1 MSSAEIEELRALLEE
16 VIRLRRNVKHAET
29 SSGGKIDAVRPR
41 HRESALNLVHY
52 AELRRH
58 DIRDLQSRLAKYGLS
73 SLGRTEAHVL
83 PSIESLIWT
92 LTRLVT
98 PDAGHPAPPAGFP
111 DGGELLARNAVN
123 LLGPKPEDR
132 STRIMVT
139 LPGEAAAD
147 PSLVRGMVE
156 RGMDLARINC
166 AHDGPASWRL
176 MVDHVRAA
184 EEATGKRCLIAMDL
198 AGPKLRTGP
207 VRPGPKVL
215 RIKPVRNKAGQ
226 ILEPGRAWLGEP
238 PAAAPG
244 TGPAADGPAVPVIP
258 LDDDAWA
265 GSRRLGQ
272 KIRLDDARGARR
284 TLVVEQT
291 APDGCLVMLEK
302 TAYFTPGTRLAAAPD
317 HAAVRKGHGHGR
329 PSVKVGDLPAAEES
343 LLIHRGD
350 SLVLTS
356 NLDPADNTSVGAHR
370 IGCTLAGVLADT
382 RAGERIWFDD
392 GKVGGV
398 ITAVGPGELTAR
410 ITSAAPQGTRLRAEK
425 GINLPDSRLS
435 ISALTEQDIADL
447 EHVRELADIVSMSFV
462 RSAADVRDLLAR
474 LDPGQD
480 RNLDILLKIE
490 TVAAFNSLPDIL
502 LELMKWADVGVMIAR
517 GDLAVEAGFERL
529 AEVQEEI
536 LWLCEAAH
544 VPVIWATQ
552 VLDTLARTG
561 RPSRAEV
568 TDAAMAQR
576 AECVMLNKGP
586 FINEAISMLADI
598 LGRMQD
604 HTQKKRSLLRRLRAW
619 DQAGV
624 TAGTEAGGPDE
635 ETGGTEPTWS

>member
-16 VIRLRRNVKHAET
+16 VIRLRRSVKHAET

-58 DIRDLQSRLAKYGLS
+58 DIRDLQSRLSKYGLS

-92 LTRLVT
+92 LTRLVS
-98 PDAGHPAPPAGFP
+98 PDGGHTAPPAGFP

-139 LPGEAAAD
+139 LPGEAATD

-166 AHDGPASWRL
+166 AHDGPESWRL

-215 RIKPVRNKAGQ
+215 RVKPTRSKTGK
-226 ILEPGRAWLGEP
+226 ILAPGRAWLGEP
-238 PAAAPG
+238 PEAETAKAPG
-244 TGPAADGPAVPVIP
+244 PALPVIP

-265 GSRRLGQ
+265 GSRRRGQ

-284 TLVVEQT
+284 ALVVEQT
-291 APDGCLVMLEK
+291 APNGCLVTLEK
-302 TAYFTPGTRLAAAPD
+302 TTYFTPGAKLTAAPD
-317 HAAVRKGHGHGR
+317 HAAGRKGHNHGR
-329 PSVKVGDLPAAEES
+329 PSVRVGDLPAAEEG

-356 NLDPADNTSVGAHR
+356 SLDPADNTTAGSHR
-370 IGCTLAGVLADT
+370 IGCTLASVLADT
-382 RAGERIWFDD
+382 RPGERIWFDD

-425 GINLPDSRLS
+425 GINLPDSRLT

-462 RSAADVRDLLAR
+462 RGAADVRDLLAR

-490 TVAAFNSLPDIL
+490 TEAAFNALPDIL

-517 GDLAVEAGFERL
+517 GDLAVEAGYERL

-604 HTQKKRSLLRRLRAW
+604 HTRKKSSLLRRLRAW
-619 DQAGV
+619 DQTGA
-624 TAGTEAGGPDE
+624 EAGAEPAGPED
-635 ETGGTEPTWS
+635 ETGGIDPTWS

>member
-16 VIRLRRNVKHAET
+16 VIRLRRNVKHAEI

-41 HRESALNLVHY
+41 HRDSARNLVHY

-58 DIRDLQSRLAKYGLS
+58 DIRDLQSRLSKYGLS

-98 PDAGHPAPPAGFP
+98 PDGGHIAPPAGFP

-123 LLGPKPEDR
+123 FLGPKPEDR

-139 LPGEAAAD
+139 LPGEAATDA
-147 PSLVRGMVE
+147 SLVRSMME

-207 VRPGPKVL
+207 VRPGPRVL
-215 RIKPVRNKAGQ
+215 RIKPIRSKTGK

-238 PAAAPG
+238 PAAAS
-244 TGPAADGPAVPVIP
+244 GPAWPVIP

-265 GSRRLGQ
+265 GSRRRGE

-284 TLVVEQT
+284 TLVVERT
-291 APDGCLVMLEK
+291 ASNGCLVTLEK

-317 HAAVRKGHGHGR
+317 HPAGRKGHDRGR
-329 PSVKVGDLPAAEES
+329 PSVKVGDLPTVEES
-343 LLIHRGD
+343 LLVHRGD

-356 NLDPADNTSVGAHR
+356 SLNPADNTSVGTHR
-370 IGCTLAGVLADT
+370 IGCTLAGVLADART
-382 RAGERIWFDD
+382 GERIWFDD

-425 GINLPDSRLS
+425 GINLPDSRLT
-435 ISALTEQDIADL
+435 IPALTKQDIADL

-490 TVAAFNSLPDIL
+490 TVAAFNALPDIL

-619 DQAGV
+619 DQTD
-624 TAGTEAGGPDE
+624 TAARTEG
-635 ETGGTEPTWS
+635 ETGGTNPSWS

>member
-58 DIRDLQSRLAKYGLS
+58 DIRDLQSRLSKYGLS

-98 PDAGHPAPPAGFP
+98 PDGGHIAPPAGFP

-123 LLGPKPEDR
+123 FLGPKPEDR

-139 LPGEAAAD
+139 LPGEAATD
-147 PSLVRGMVE
+147 PSLVRSMVE

-166 AHDGPASWRL
+166 AHDGPESWRF

-207 VRPGPKVL
+207 VRPGPRVL
-215 RIKPVRNKAGQ
+215 RIKPIRSKTGK

-238 PAAAPG
+238 PAAAS
-244 TGPAADGPAVPVIP
+244 GPALPVIP

-265 GSRRLGQ
+265 GSRRRGE

-284 TLVVEQT
+284 TLVVERT
-291 APDGCLVMLEK
+291 APNGCLVTLEK

-317 HAAVRKGHGHGR
+317 HAAGRKGHDHGR
-329 PSVKVGDLPAAEES
+329 PSVKVGDLPAVEES
-343 LLIHRGD
+343 LLVHRGD
-350 SLVLTS
+350 SIVLTS
-356 NLDPADNTSVGAHR
+356 SLDPADNTSVGTHR
-370 IGCTLAGVLADT
+370 IGCTLAGVLADART
-382 RAGERIWFDD
+382 GERIWFDD

-425 GINLPDSRLS
+425 GINLPDSRLT
-435 ISALTEQDIADL
+435 IPALTKQDIADL

-490 TVAAFNSLPDIL
+490 TVAAFNALPDIL

-619 DQAGV
+619 DQTG
-624 TAGTEAGGPDE
+624 TAARTEG
-635 ETGGTEPTWS
+635 ETGGTNPSWS

>member
-1 MSSAEIEELRALLEE
+1 MSDAEIEDLRALLEE
-16 VIRLRRNVKHAET
+16 VIRLRRSIKHAET
-29 SSGGKIDAVRPR
+29 SSSDRIDAVRPR

-52 AELRRH
+52 TELRRH
-58 DIRDLQSRLAKYGLS
+58 DIRDLQARLSKYGLS
-73 SLGRTEAHVL
+73 SLGRTESHVL
-83 PSIESLIWT
+83 PSVETLIWT
-92 LTRLVT
+92 LSRLVN
-98 PDAGHPAPPAGFP
+98 PDAERTAVPAGFP
-111 DGGELLARNAVN
+111 DGGEMLARNAVN
-123 LLGPKPEDR
+123 LLGPRPEDR

-139 LPGEAAAD
+139 LPSEAATDA
-147 PSLVRGMVE
+147 SLVRGMVE

-166 AHDGPASWRL
+166 AHDEPQAWRQ

-184 EEATGKRCLIAMDL
+184 ENATGKRCLIAMDL

-207 VRPGPKVL
+207 VRAGPRVL
-215 RIKPVRNKAGQ
+215 RVRPVRSKTGTVLQ
-226 ILEPGRAWLGEP
+226 PGRVWLGT
-238 PAAAPG
+238 APE
-244 TGPAADGPAVPVIP
+244 TASGPELPVIP
-258 LDDDAWA
+258 LENNAWA
-265 GSRRLGQ
+265 GSRGLGQ
-272 KIRLDDARGARR
+272 KIRLEDARGARR

-291 APDGCLVMLEK
+291 TPTGCLVTLAQ
-302 TAYFTPGTRLAAAPD
+302 TAYFTPGMKLTAVLGAAAD
-317 HAAVRKGHGHGR
+317 KKGHDSR
-329 PSVKVGDLPAAEES
+329 RASVRVGELPAVQES
-343 LLIHRGD
+343 LLIHQGD
-350 SLVLTS
+350 NLVLS
-356 NLDPADNTSVGAHR
+356 SDLDPADSTSTGKHR
-370 IGCTLAGVLADT
+370 IGCTLASALADA

-392 GKVGGV
+392 GKIGGV

-410 ITSAAPQGTRLRAEK
+410 ITAAAPQGTRLRAGK
-425 GINLPDSRLS
+425 GINLPDSRLTV
-435 ISALTEQDIADL
+435 SALTEQDAADL

-462 RSAADVRDLLAR
+462 RSATDVRELLAR
-474 LDPGQD
+474 LDPERD

-490 TVAAFNSLPDIL
+490 TVAAFKALPDIL

-552 VLDTLARTG
+552 VLDTLTRTG
-561 RPSRAEV
+561 LPSRAEV

-604 HTQKKRSLLRRLRAW
+604 HTQKKSSLLRRLRAW
-619 DQAGV
+619 DQN
-624 TAGTEAGGPDE
+624 GTEAAPQAGPASD
-635 ETGGTEPTWS
+635 TGTDTEAGTHRPWS

>member
-58 DIRDLQSRLAKYGLS
+58 DIRDLQARLAKYGLS

-98 PDAGHPAPPAGFP
+98 PDAEHPAPPAGFP

-166 AHDGPASWRL
+166 AHDGPTSWRL

-215 RIKPVRNKAGQ
+215 RVKPVRNKAGKV
-226 ILEPGRAWLGEP
+226 LEPGRAWLGEP

-244 TGPAADGPAVPVIP
+244 TGPAAHGPAVPVIP

-265 GSRRLGQ
+265 APGG
-272 KIRLDDARGARR
+272 GARR
-284 TLVVEQT
+284 SGWTMPAEPAARSSSSRRPPRLPGDPGEDRLLHPRHQT
-291 APDGCLVMLEK
+291 RCC
-302 TAYFTPGTRLAAAPD
+302 PGPR
-317 HAAVRKGHGHGR
+317 GR
-329 PSVKVGDLPAAEES
+329 PQRPRSRARLRQS
-343 LLIHRGD
+343 RG
-350 SLVLTS
+350 
-356 NLDPADNTSVGAHR
+356 PP
-370 IGCTLAGVLADT
+370 
-382 RAGERIWFDD
+382 
-392 GKVGGV
+392 VGGGES
-398 ITAVGPGELTAR
+398 AHPPG
-410 ITSAAPQGTRLRAEK
+410 
-425 GINLPDSRLS
+425 
-435 ISALTEQDIADL
+435 
-447 EHVRELADIVSMSFV
+447 
-462 RSAADVRDLLAR
+462 
-474 LDPGQD
+474 
-480 RNLDILLKIE
+480 
-490 TVAAFNSLPDIL
+490 
-502 LELMKWADVGVMIAR
+502 
-517 GDLAVEAGFERL
+517 
-529 AEVQEEI
+529 
-536 LWLCEAAH
+536 
-544 VPVIWATQ
+544 
-552 VLDTLARTG
+552 
-561 RPSRAEV
+561 
-568 TDAAMAQR
+568 
-576 AECVMLNKGP
+576 
-586 FINEAISMLADI
+586 
-598 LGRMQD
+598 
-604 HTQKKRSLLRRLRAW
+604 
-619 DQAGV
+619 
-624 TAGTEAGGPDE
+624 
-635 ETGGTEPTWS
+635 